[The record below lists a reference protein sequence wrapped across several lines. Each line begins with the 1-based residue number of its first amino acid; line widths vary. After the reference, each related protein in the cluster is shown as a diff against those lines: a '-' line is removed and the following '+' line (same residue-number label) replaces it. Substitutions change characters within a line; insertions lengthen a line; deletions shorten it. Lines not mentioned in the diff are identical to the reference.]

1 MEKEDLHYIVR
12 LMQYEDIPQVMD
24 IDRQAFPTE
33 QPTPSYNKRLKN
45 RAACYIVACQEGNTT
60 ESKASTEG
68 ARNEKTTD
76 RAGRILQNLASGT
89 RHLLNRQTPQT
100 NQYILGFAGF
110 WLIIDE
116 AHLVDIAVQPAYCR
130 IGIGE
135 SLLISVI
142 NLAVRANARI
152 VTLEVRTSNQ
162 AAQSLYRKYGFATVG
177 RRPGY
182 YLDNMEDAL
191 IMSTNNITSA
201 SYQSLF
207 QQRKQ
212 AYIKRWGTNRRFIR

>member
-1 MEKEDLHYIVR
+1 MQHEDV
-12 LMQYEDIPQVMD
+12 PQVTD

-33 QPTPSYNKRLKN
+33 RPTPSYNKRLKN
-45 RAACYIVACQEGNTT
+45 RAACYIVACQEKSIS
-60 ESKASTEG
+60 ESRVSTER
-68 ARNEKTTD
+68 ARNEKTAD
-76 RAGRILQNLASGT
+76 WAGRILQNLASGT
-89 RHLLNRQTPQT
+89 RHLLDRQTSIQT

-130 IGIGE
+130 MGIGE

-152 VTLEVRTSNQ
+152 VTLEVRASNQ
-162 AAQSLYRKYGFATVG
+162 AAQSLYRKYDFATVG
-177 RRPGY
+177 KRPGY
-182 YLDNMEDAL
+182 YLDSIEDAL
-191 IMSTNNITSA
+191 IMSTDRITSA

-207 QQRKQ
+207 QQQKR
-212 AYIKRWGTNRRFIR
+212 AYIQRWGTSRRLIR